1 MDNGIKIQREL
12 VVNWH
17 ITEAC
22 NYHCN
27 YCFAKWDKQKNELM
41 NDENSVSKL
50 MDEIQKLP
58 AILNGKY
65 LTEFESIRLNLVGG
79 ETFLNIRKVT
89 RIIHQ
94 AKQRK
99 FSLSA
104 ITNGSRLNN
113 ELVTL
118 IANDFNSIGFSVD
131 SLDSP
136 TNIKIGRTE
145 KSGVMDT
152 DKVLRDISVIKE
164 LNPSIDIKINTVVSS
179 LNQSEDLSAFIDQ
192 AAPNKWKVFK
202 VLPVI
207 TRENEV
213 SQDDFIEFLERHSKF
228 ENIISSEDNDDMTDS
243 YLMIDPIGRFFQNS
257 MLGSGYSYSTP
268 IVNTGI
274 EEALNEI
281 NFDPEKFHG
290 RYKTSLIAMQ
300 EVF

>member
-89 RIIHQ
+89 KIIHQ

-228 ENIISSEDNDDMTDS
+228 ENIISSEDNDEMTDS

-257 MLGSGYSYSTP
+257 ILGSGYSYSTP

-290 RYKTSLIAMQ
+290 RYKTSRITMQ

>member
-41 NDENSVSKL
+41 NDEDSVSKL

-58 AILNGKY
+58 SILNGKY

-228 ENIISSEDNDDMTDS
+228 ENIISSEDNDEMTDS

-257 MLGSGYSYSTP
+257 ILGSGYSYSTP

-274 EEALNEI
+274 EKALNEI

>member
-89 RIIHQ
+89 KIIHQ

-152 DKVLRDISVIKE
+152 EKVLRDISVIKE

-228 ENIISSEDNDDMTDS
+228 ENIISSEDNDEMTDS

-257 MLGSGYSYSTP
+257 ILGSGYSYSTP

-290 RYKTSLIAMQ
+290 RYKTSRITMQ

>member
-89 RIIHQ
+89 KIIYQ
-94 AKQRK
+94 AKQRN

-228 ENIISSEDNDDMTDS
+228 ENIISSEDNDEMTDS

-257 MLGSGYSYSTP
+257 ILGSGYSYSTP

-290 RYKTSLIAMQ
+290 RYKTSRITMQ

>member
-1 MDNGIKIQREL
+1 MDNGIKIQRGL

-27 YCFAKWDKQKNELM
+27 YCFAKWNKQKNELM
-41 NDENSVSKL
+41 NDEDSVSKL

-65 LTEFESIRLNLVGG
+65 LTEFKSIRLNLVGG
-79 ETFLNIRKVT
+79 ETFLNARKVT

-152 DKVLRDISVIKE
+152 DKVLRDISLIKE
-164 LNPSIDIKINTVVSS
+164 LNPNIDIKINTVVSS
-179 LNQSEDLSAFIDQ
+179 LNRLEDLSAFID
-192 AAPNKWKVFK
+192 
-202 VLPVI
+202 
-207 TRENEV
+207 
-213 SQDDFIEFLERHSKF
+213 
-228 ENIISSEDNDDMTDS
+228 
-243 YLMIDPIGRFFQNS
+243 
-257 MLGSGYSYSTP
+257 
-268 IVNTGI
+268 
-274 EEALNEI
+274 
-281 NFDPEKFHG
+281 
-290 RYKTSLIAMQ
+290 
-300 EVF
+300 

>member
-41 NDENSVSKL
+41 NDEDSVSKL

-58 AILNGKY
+58 SILNGKY

-152 DKVLRDISVIKE
+152 DKVLKDISLIKE

-179 LNQSEDLSAFIDQ
+179 LNQTEDLSAFIDQ

-228 ENIISSEDNDDMTDS
+228 ENIISSEDNDEMTDS

-257 MLGSGYSYSTP
+257 ILGSGYSYSTP

-281 NFDPEKFHG
+281 NFDPGKFHG
-290 RYKTSLIAMQ
+290 RYKTSRITMQ
-300 EVF
+300 EIF

>member
-41 NDENSVSKL
+41 NDEDSVSKL

-58 AILNGKY
+58 SILNGKY

-113 ELVTL
+113 DLVTL
-118 IANDFNSIGFSVD
+118 IADDFNSIGFSVD

-152 DKVLRDISVIKE
+152 DKVLKDISLIKE

-179 LNQSEDLSAFIDQ
+179 LNQTEDLSAFIDQ

-228 ENIISSEDNDDMTDS
+228 ENIISSEDNDEMTDS

-257 MLGSGYSYSTP
+257 ILGSGYSYSTP

-290 RYKTSLIAMQ
+290 RYKTSRITMQ
-300 EVF
+300 EIF

>member
-152 DKVLRDISVIKE
+152 DKVLKDISLIKE

-228 ENIISSEDNDDMTDS
+228 ENIISSEDNDEMTDS

-257 MLGSGYSYSTP
+257 ILGSGYSYSTP

>member
-41 NDENSVSKL
+41 NDEYSVSKL

-131 SLDSP
+131 SLDNP

-152 DKVLRDISVIKE
+152 DKVLRDISLIKE

-228 ENIISSEDNDDMTDS
+228 DNIISSEDNDEMTDS

-257 MLGSGYSYSTP
+257 ILGSGYSYSTP

-274 EEALNEI
+274 EDALNEI

-290 RYKTSLIAMQ
+290 RYKTSRITMQ
-300 EVF
+300 EVL

>member
-41 NDENSVSKL
+41 NDEDSVSKL

-58 AILNGKY
+58 SILNGKY

-89 RIIHQ
+89 KIIHQ

-152 DKVLRDISVIKE
+152 DKVLKDISLIKE

-228 ENIISSEDNDDMTDS
+228 ENIISSEDNDEMTDS

-257 MLGSGYSYSTP
+257 ILGSGYSYSTP

-290 RYKTSLIAMQ
+290 RYKTSRITMQ

>member
-41 NDENSVSKL
+41 NDEDSVSKL

-58 AILNGKY
+58 SILNGKY

-113 ELVTL
+113 DLVTL
-118 IANDFNSIGFSVD
+118 IADDFNSIGFSVD

-152 DKVLRDISVIKE
+152 DKILRDISLIKE

-228 ENIISSEDNDDMTDS
+228 ENIISSEDNDEMTDS

-257 MLGSGYSYSTP
+257 ILGSGYSYSTP

>member
-89 RIIHQ
+89 KIIYQ
-94 AKQRK
+94 AKQRN

-131 SLDSP
+131 SLDSS

-228 ENIISSEDNDDMTDS
+228 ENIISSEDNDEMTDS

-257 MLGSGYSYSTP
+257 ILGSGYSYSTP

-290 RYKTSLIAMQ
+290 RYKASRITMQ

>member
-1 MDNGIKIQREL
+1 MDNRTKDQKEL

-41 NDENSVSKL
+41 NDDEAISKL

-58 AILNGKY
+58 SILNDKY

-89 RIIHQ
+89 RIIQQ
-94 AKQRK
+94 ATQQQ

-118 IANDFNSIGFSVD
+118 IASNFDSIGFSVD
-131 SLDSP
+131 SLDSS

-145 KSGVMDT
+145 KTGVMDT
-152 DKVLRDISVIKE
+152 DKVLRDISLIKE

-179 LNQSEDLSAFIDQ
+179 LNRLEDLSAFIDQ
-192 AAPNKWKVFK
+192 VAPSKWKIFK

-213 SQDDFIEFLERHSKF
+213 SQDDFIEFLERHSSF
-228 ENIISSEDNDDMTDS
+228 ENIISSEDNDEMTDS
-243 YLMIDPIGRFFQNS
+243 YLMIDTIGRFFQNS
-257 MLGSGYSYSTP
+257 ILGSGYSYSAS
-268 IVNTGI
+268 IVDTGI
-274 EEALNEI
+274 KEALNEI
-281 NFDPEKFHG
+281 NFDPQKFHG
-290 RYKTSLIAMQ
+290 RYRTGSIAMQ

>member
-41 NDENSVSKL
+41 NDEDSVSKL

-58 AILNGKY
+58 SILNGKY

-152 DKVLRDISVIKE
+152 DKVLKDISLIKE

-228 ENIISSEDNDDMTDS
+228 ENIISSEDNDEMTDS

-257 MLGSGYSYSTP
+257 ILGSGYSYSTP

-290 RYKTSLIAMQ
+290 RYKTSRITMQ

>member
-1 MDNGIKIQREL
+1 MDNRTKDQKEL

-41 NDENSVSKL
+41 NDEDSVSKL

-58 AILNGKY
+58 SILNGKY

-104 ITNGSRLNN
+104 ITNGSRLSN

-118 IANDFNSIGFSVD
+118 IASDFNSIGFSVD

-164 LNPSIDIKINTVVSS
+164 LNSSIDIKINTVVSS

-228 ENIISSEDNDDMTDS
+228 ENIISSEDNDEMTDS

-257 MLGSGYSYSTP
+257 ILGSGYSYSTP

-274 EEALNEI
+274 EEALNDI

-290 RYKTSLIAMQ
+290 RYKTNRITMQ

>member
-58 AILNGKY
+58 SILNGKY

-152 DKVLRDISVIKE
+152 DKVLRDISLIKE

-228 ENIISSEDNDDMTDS
+228 ENIISSEDNDEMTDS

-257 MLGSGYSYSTP
+257 ILGSGYSYSTP

-274 EEALNEI
+274 EEALNDI
-281 NFDPEKFHG
+281 NFDPQKFHG

>member
-1 MDNGIKIQREL
+1 MDNGMKIQREL

-89 RIIHQ
+89 KIIHQ

-228 ENIISSEDNDDMTDS
+228 ENIISSEDNDEMTDS

-257 MLGSGYSYSTP
+257 ILGSGYSYSTP

-290 RYKTSLIAMQ
+290 RYKTSRITMQ

>member
-41 NDENSVSKL
+41 NDEDSVSKL

-58 AILNGKY
+58 SILNGKY

-118 IANDFNSIGFSVD
+118 IASDFNSIGFSVD

-145 KSGVMDT
+145 KSRVMDT
-152 DKVLRDISVIKE
+152 DKVLKDISVIKE

-228 ENIISSEDNDDMTDS
+228 ENIISSEDNDEMTDS

-257 MLGSGYSYSTP
+257 ILGSGYSYSAP

-290 RYKTSLIAMQ
+290 RYKTSRIAMQ

>member
-41 NDENSVSKL
+41 NDEDSVSKL

-152 DKVLRDISVIKE
+152 DKVLKDISLIKE

-179 LNQSEDLSAFIDQ
+179 LNQTEDLSAFIDQ

-228 ENIISSEDNDDMTDS
+228 ENIISSEDNDEMTDS

-257 MLGSGYSYSTP
+257 ILGSGYSYSTP

-290 RYKTSLIAMQ
+290 RYKTSRITMQ

>member
-89 RIIHQ
+89 KIIHQ

-145 KSGVMDT
+145 KSGVMDI
-152 DKVLRDISVIKE
+152 DKVLMDISLIKE

-213 SQDDFIEFLERHSKF
+213 SQGEFIEFLERHSKF

-274 EEALNEI
+274 EEALNDI
-281 NFDPEKFHG
+281 NFDPQKFHG

>member
-152 DKVLRDISVIKE
+152 DKVLKDISLIKE

-179 LNQSEDLSAFIDQ
+179 LNQTEDLSAFIDQ

-228 ENIISSEDNDDMTDS
+228 ENIISSEDNDEMTDS

-257 MLGSGYSYSTP
+257 ILGSGYSYSTP

-290 RYKTSLIAMQ
+290 RYKTSRITMQ
-300 EVF
+300 EIF

>member
-58 AILNGKY
+58 SILNGKY

-152 DKVLRDISVIKE
+152 DKVLKDISLIKE

-179 LNQSEDLSAFIDQ
+179 LNQTEDLSAFIDQ

-228 ENIISSEDNDDMTDS
+228 ENIISSEDNDEMTDS

-257 MLGSGYSYSTP
+257 ILGSGYSYSTP

-274 EEALNEI
+274 EKALNEI

>member
-89 RIIHQ
+89 KIIHQ

-164 LNPSIDIKINTVVSS
+164 INPSIDIKINTVVSS

-228 ENIISSEDNDDMTDS
+228 ENIISSEDNDEMTDS

-257 MLGSGYSYSTP
+257 ILGSGYSYSTP

-290 RYKTSLIAMQ
+290 RYKTSRITMQ

>member
-41 NDENSVSKL
+41 NDEDSVSKL

-58 AILNGKY
+58 SILNGKY

-152 DKVLRDISVIKE
+152 DKVLKDISLIKE

-179 LNQSEDLSAFIDQ
+179 LNQTEDLSAFIDQ

-228 ENIISSEDNDDMTDS
+228 ENIISSEDNDEMTDS

-257 MLGSGYSYSTP
+257 ILGSGYSYSTP

-290 RYKTSLIAMQ
+290 RYKTSRITMQ
-300 EVF
+300 EIF

>member
-1 MDNGIKIQREL
+1 MDNGMKIQREL

-228 ENIISSEDNDDMTDS
+228 ENIISSEDNDEMTDS

-257 MLGSGYSYSTP
+257 ILGSGYSYSTP

-290 RYKTSLIAMQ
+290 RYKTSRITMQ

>member
-89 RIIHQ
+89 KIIHQ

-152 DKVLRDISVIKE
+152 EKVLRDISLIKE
-164 LNPSIDIKINTVVSS
+164 LNSSIDIKINTVVSS

-228 ENIISSEDNDDMTDS
+228 ENIISSEDNDEMTDS

-257 MLGSGYSYSTP
+257 ILGSGYSYSTP

-290 RYKTSLIAMQ
+290 RYKTSLITMQ

>member
-89 RIIHQ
+89 KIIYQ
-94 AKQRK
+94 AKQRN

-131 SLDSP
+131 SLDSS

-179 LNQSEDLSAFIDQ
+179 LNQTEDLSAFIDQ

-228 ENIISSEDNDDMTDS
+228 ENIISSEDNDEMTDS

-257 MLGSGYSYSTP
+257 ILGSGYSYSTP

-274 EEALNEI
+274 EKALNEI

>member
-58 AILNGKY
+58 SILNGKY

-152 DKVLRDISVIKE
+152 DKVLKDISLIKE

-228 ENIISSEDNDDMTDS
+228 ENIISSEDNDEMTDS

-257 MLGSGYSYSTP
+257 ILGSGYSYSTP

-290 RYKTSLIAMQ
+290 RYKTSRITMQ

>member
-41 NDENSVSKL
+41 NDEDSVSKL

-58 AILNGKY
+58 SILNGKY

-113 ELVTL
+113 DLVTL
-118 IANDFNSIGFSVD
+118 IADDFNSIGFSVD

-152 DKVLRDISVIKE
+152 DKVLRDISLIKE

-228 ENIISSEDNDDMTDS
+228 ENIISSEDNDEMTDS

-257 MLGSGYSYSTP
+257 ILGSGYSYSTP

>member
-41 NDENSVSKL
+41 NDEDSVSKL

-58 AILNGKY
+58 SILNGKY

-152 DKVLRDISVIKE
+152 DKVLKDISLIKE

-179 LNQSEDLSAFIDQ
+179 LNQTEDLSAFIDQ

-228 ENIISSEDNDDMTDS
+228 ENIISSEDNDEMTDS

-257 MLGSGYSYSTP
+257 ILGSGYSYSTP

-290 RYKTSLIAMQ
+290 RYKTSRITMQ

>member
-1 MDNGIKIQREL
+1 MYNGIKTQREL

-41 NDENSVSKL
+41 NDEDSVSKL

-58 AILNGKY
+58 SILNDKY
-65 LTEFESIRLNLVGG
+65 LTEFESIRLNIVGG

-104 ITNGSRLNN
+104 ITNGSRLNSD
-113 ELVTL
+113 LVKL
-118 IANDFNSIGFSVD
+118 IADDFNSIGFSVD
-131 SLDSP
+131 SLNSL

-145 KSGVMDT
+145 KSGVMDI
-152 DKVLRDISVIKE
+152 DKVLMDISLIKE

-213 SQDDFIEFLERHSKF
+213 SQGEFIEFLERHSKF
-228 ENIISSEDNDDMTDS
+228 ENIISSEDNDEMTDS

-257 MLGSGYSYSTP
+257 ILGSGYSYSTP

-274 EEALNEI
+274 EEALNDI
-281 NFDPEKFHG
+281 NFDPQKFHG

>member
-179 LNQSEDLSAFIDQ
+179 LNQTEDLSAFIDQ

-228 ENIISSEDNDDMTDS
+228 ENIISSEDNDEMTDS

-257 MLGSGYSYSTP
+257 ILGSGYSYSTP

-274 EEALNEI
+274 EKALNEI